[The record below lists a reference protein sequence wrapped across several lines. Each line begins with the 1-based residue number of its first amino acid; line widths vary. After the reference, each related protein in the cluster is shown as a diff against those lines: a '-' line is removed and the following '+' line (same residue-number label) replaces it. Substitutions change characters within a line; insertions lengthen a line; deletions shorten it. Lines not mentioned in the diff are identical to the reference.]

1 MSSDRPHR
9 FLLWLV
15 ALSTAGSG
23 VLNIRS
29 VLGDGLTAR
38 TRLLEKVFP
47 LEFQN
52 FSRSVT
58 LLIGFALVVSAVNV
72 YRRKRRAFL
81 LVVALSALSVV
92 FHLTKGFDYEEAF
105 VSLLLLS
112 LLLLL
117 HRYFNVRSRAPDF
130 GLAVIRAAAGFFIV
144 LCYGVA
150 GFWWLEER
158 EFGFNFHLA
167 DAFKRTLL
175 IISLIGDSKLTPQ
188 TSYARWFANSV
199 YLMTFMAITYAGFA
213 LFRPILYRYRT
224 LPLER
229 LRASRILSQ
238 YGRSALDFFK
248 LWPDKSY
255 YFNDEGNCFIAYR
268 AGNNYAV
275 ALSDP
280 VGPEEEVEETVRG
293 FIEFCHANDW
303 GVAFHQVPQDFLAIY
318 ERVGLKHLK
327 IGDEA
332 IVHLTSFD
340 LEGSERKSLRKTVRR
355 FEANGFTMRE
365 YQPPIPNAILLQA
378 KSVSDDWLNLPGR
391 RERQFS
397 LGKFD
402 ESYVRTTPLYVVVNA
417 SGKIVAFVNPIK
429 SYRQGEATIDLMR
442 HSADAPNGTMDYL
455 FTKLFLHCKAKGFQQ
470 FSLGMAP
477 FDGFR
482 KSEQPSAEERAV
494 DYLMRHLNFIFS
506 YAGLHH
512 FKAKFADAWE
522 PRYLIYQNVLA
533 LPQVGLALT
542 RVSEL
547 R

>member
-1 MSSDRPHR
+1 MSADRPHR
-9 FLLWLV
+9 FLLWLI

-23 VLNIRS
+23 LLNIYS
-29 VLGDGLTAR
+29 VIGEGLATR
-38 TRLLEKVFP
+38 TRLLGKIFP

-52 FSRSVT
+52 FSRSLT
-58 LLIGFALVVSAVNV
+58 LLVGFALVVSSINI
-72 YRRKRRAFL
+72 YKRKRRAFRL
-81 LVVALSALSVV
+81 IVVLSFLSIV
-92 FHLTKGFDYEEAF
+92 FHLTKGLDYEEAL
-105 VSLLLLS
+105 VSLLLLTI
-112 LLLLL
+112 LLFT
-117 HRYFNVRSRAPDF
+117 RKYFNVRSSARSSA
-130 GLAVIRAAAGFFIV
+130 LAVSRAAAGFFVV

-150 GFWWLEER
+150 GFWLLEER
-158 EFGFNFHLA
+158 EFGFNFHLG
-167 DAFKRTLL
+167 DALKRTVL
-175 IISLIGDSKLTPQ
+175 IISFIGDPKLTPQ
-188 TSYARWFANSV
+188 TVYAQWFINSI
-199 YLMTFMAITYAGFA
+199 YLMTFMSITYAGFA
-213 LFRPILYRYRT
+213 FFRPILYYYRT

-229 LRASRILSQ
+229 RRASGILRK
-238 YGRSALDFFK
+238 YGRSSLDFFK
-248 LWPDKSY
+248 LWSDKSY

-268 AGNNYAV
+268 PGNNYAI

-280 VGPEEEVEETVRG
+280 VGPEVEVEETVRG
-293 FIEFCHANDW
+293 FIEFCRTNDW
-303 GVAFHQVPQDFLAIY
+303 GVAFHQVTQDFLTIY

-332 IVHLTSFD
+332 IVHLTNFD
-340 LEGSERKSLRKTVRR
+340 LEGSERKSLRKIVRR
-355 FEANGFTMRE
+355 FETNGFTMRE
-365 YQPPIPNAILLQA
+365 YQPPIPDAILLQA
-378 KSVSDDWLNLPGR
+378 KAVSDDWLNLPGR

-397 LGKFD
+397 LGLFD
-402 ESYVRTTPLYVVVNA
+402 ESYVRTTPIYAVADA
-417 SGKIVAFVNPIK
+417 SGNIVAFVNAIK
-429 SYRQGEATIDLMR
+429 SYQEGEATIDLMR
-442 HSADAPNGTMDYL
+442 HRADAPNGTMDYL
-455 FTKLFLHCKAKGFQQ
+455 FTKLFLTCKAKGFQQ

-482 KSEQPSAEERAV
+482 RNEQPSAEERAV